1 MDSREQV
8 ILAGKLGA
16 ALLAAG
22 WEVAH
27 IKQRSGHVYYETA
40 EMVNVIGA
48 LYRAGYVLRET
59 DASAPPARPPRL
71 IVFPRER
78 RS

>member
-1 MDSREQV
+1 MDSRDQV
-8 ILAGKLGA
+8 ILAGKLNA

-27 IKQRSGHVYYETA
+27 IKQRDGHVYYETA
-40 EMVNVIGA
+40 ETVNVIGA

-59 DASAPPARPPRL
+59 EQSAPPARPPRL
-71 IVFPRER
+71 IVFPGER

>member
-1 MDSREQV
+1 MNAADQV
-8 ILAGKLGA
+8 ILAGELHA

-40 EMVNVIGA
+40 EMVNAIGA